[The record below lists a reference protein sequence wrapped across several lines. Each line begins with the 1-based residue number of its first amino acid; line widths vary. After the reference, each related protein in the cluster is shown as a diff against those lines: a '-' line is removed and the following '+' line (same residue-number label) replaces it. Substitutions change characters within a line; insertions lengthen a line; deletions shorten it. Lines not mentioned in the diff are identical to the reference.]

1 MVADDNK
8 EAAVTPDTTPRHDE
22 KTPATHAEGLEPST
36 TDNDTSDVVTD
47 DKQPLDANEAEKQDT
62 SDAPSDDNIIFWDGD
77 DDPANPYNWPSWL
90 KVVNCVLVSS
100 LTFLTPL
107 GSCKLVH

>member
-1 MVADDNK
+1 MVAHSKD
-8 EAAVTPDTTPRHDE
+8 EAVTPQYDE
-22 KTPATHAEGLEPST
+22 KAPVTPNEKEALELSA
-36 TDNDTSDVVTD
+36 TDNDTSDLVTD
-47 DKQPLDANEAEKQDT
+47 DKQPLDGDEAEKQSP
-62 SDAPSDDNIIFWDGD
+62 SDSSHDDNIIFWDGD

-107 GSCKLVH
+107 GSCMF

>member
-1 MVADDNK
+1 MAADDNK
-8 EAAVTPDTTPRHDE
+8 EAAATLDTTPRDDE
-22 KTPATHAEGLEPST
+22 KTPTTHTEGLEAST
-36 TDNDTSDVVTD
+36 TDASDVVTD

-107 GSCKLVH
+107 GSCKSAH